1 MSRGERP
8 SSAEPLGGRQW
19 VVGEVRGRRARRE
32 TGLATVHSMTLRRPD
47 GSAFVLGRV
56 DNSGQSAVGVDVLA
70 FARPMHFDRCPI
82 CLGPDPGTDE
92 HVPPRAVGGSV
103 MTTTCDRCNSGF
115 GSVIEPDLVDW
126 WEDAL
131 GSVSLSHADVRGTR
145 RAPRILVRQK
155 DTGEPVLVFDR
166 GKVDPAIVGR
176 FRQEAEFTMAFTLPS
191 PQRYRLAA
199 LKSAYLA
206 ACLLLRTI
214 PDTPESVAVRAE
226 LMAVRD
232 LRRRQR
238 IEGGPTA
245 AKLRLGRS
253 QGPAVPGEVALVQT
267 RPSDG
272 SEPEIAISL
281 ARTLLVSWPI
291 GGYIVRVNA
300 EGKPTVDDVRLQR
313 S

>member
-1 MSRGERP
+1 MVS
-8 SSAEPLGGRQW
+8 
-19 VVGEVRGRRARRE
+19 EVRGRRGRHE

-47 GSAFVLGRV
+47 GSTFAFGRI
-56 DNSGQSAVGVDVLA
+56 DNNGRSAVGVDVLA
-70 FARPMHFDRCPI
+70 IARPVFFDRCPI
-82 CLGPDPGTDE
+82 CLSPDPATDE
-92 HVPPRAVGGSV
+92 DVPPKAVGGSV
-103 MTTTCDRCNSGF
+103 MTRTCDRCNCGL

-131 GSVSLSHADVRGTR
+131 GFVSLSHADIRGAR
-145 RAPRILVRQK
+145 RVPRILVRQK
-155 DTGEPVLVFDR
+155 DTGEPVLVFDHGR
-166 GKVDPAIVGR
+166 VDPAIVGR
-176 FRQEAEFTMAFTLPS
+176 FRPGAEFMMTFSLPS

-214 PDTPESVAVRAE
+214 PDTPEANAVRAE
-226 LMAVRD
+226 LTGVRD

-238 IEGGPTA
+238 IEGGPMATR
-245 AKLRLGRS
+245 LRLGRS

-272 SEPEIAISL
+272 SKPEIAISL
-281 ARTLLVSWPI
+281 ARTLLVSWPV
-291 GGYIVRVNA
+291 GGYIVRINTGG
-300 EGKPTVDDVRLQR
+300 ELIVDDVRQLR